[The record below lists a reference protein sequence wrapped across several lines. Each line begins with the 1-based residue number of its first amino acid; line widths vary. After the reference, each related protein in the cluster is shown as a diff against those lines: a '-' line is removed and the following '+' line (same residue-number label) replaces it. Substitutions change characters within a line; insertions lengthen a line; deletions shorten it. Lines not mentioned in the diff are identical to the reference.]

1 MKYLLT
7 IILLTLLTA
16 NSFSQ
21 LRFTK
26 EEKLMIKCVTAYE
39 KENLKRKYRREDG
52 LIVLVFRSTKYVISL
67 RYVDEVYLKIGKEW
81 IKY

>member
-1 MKYLLT
+1 
-7 IILLTLLTA
+7 
-16 NSFSQ
+16 
-21 LRFTK
+21 
-26 EEKLMIKCVTAYE
+26 MIKCVTAYE

>member
-1 MKYLLT
+1 MKYFLT
-7 IILLTLLTA
+7 ILLLTLLTSS
-16 NSFSQ
+16 SFSQ

-26 EEKLMIKCVTAYE
+26 EEKRMIKCVTAYE

-52 LIVLVFRSTKYVISL
+52 LIVLVFRSTKYVISS
-67 RYVDEVYLKIGKEW
+67 RYVDEVYLKIGKQW